1 MSKSFPS
8 AWLTSY
14 FHFSARFPCS
24 GSNFSFSFGNF
35 FLIHLFV
42 CWTFVRSIFLFLS
55 LSFPFQY
62 FFCVKNWKFI
72 EAWWKIEK
80 ELVLLFPLL
89 IPWKWMFACVCAVCM
104 NVWQRKNSLWVC
116 RAAERFYHWKF
127 CVRWYVTIFG
137 VCVWQCGILGVHFAC
152 VCEFLFWF
160 VENDARIQLHW
171 TFFPF
176 THNIWK
182 CLIKKFCAKTLNLTL
197 AWQIKLGCSKC
208 VCVAFSIHFSYA
220 DFPTFFEHRVWDTH
234 SSNLK
239 KKQINTRK
247 HKKKEKQKQIKEK
260 KENQRN
266 CNASWNVLNHVC
278 RLTVFRTK
286 STYAKFAI

>member
-24 GSNFSFSFGNF
+24 GSNFSFSFDNF

-89 IPWKWMFACVCAVCM
+89 IPWKWMFACVCSVHERMAEEELTLSLSCSREILPLKVLRAVICHNLWCM
-104 NVWQRKNSLWVC
+104 CVAMWHSWCSL
-116 RAAERFYHWKF
+116 
-127 CVRWYVTIFG
+127 CVRVWVSILIRRKRCAHSTALNIF
-137 VCVWQCGILGVHFAC
+137 
-152 VCEFLFWF
+152 
-160 VENDARIQLHW
+160 
-171 TFFPF
+171 P
-176 THNIWK
+176 
-182 CLIKKFCAKTLNLTL
+182 
-197 AWQIKLGCSKC
+197 
-208 VCVAFSIHFSYA
+208 IH
-220 DFPTFFEHRVWDTH
+220 TQH
-234 SSNLK
+234 LK
-239 KKQINTRK
+239 MFN
-247 HKKKEKQKQIKEK
+247 
-260 KENQRN
+260 
-266 CNASWNVLNHVC
+266 
-278 RLTVFRTK
+278 
-286 STYAKFAI
+286 